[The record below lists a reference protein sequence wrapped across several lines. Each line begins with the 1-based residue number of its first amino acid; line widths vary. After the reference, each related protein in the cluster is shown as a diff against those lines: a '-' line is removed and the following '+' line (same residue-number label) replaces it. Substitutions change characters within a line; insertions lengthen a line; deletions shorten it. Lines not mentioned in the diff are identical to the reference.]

1 MRLYMLPYAGGSS
14 TVYTKW
20 KRYFDPSAIECVP
33 MEING
38 RGSLTGVPFFTDM
51 DAAVHSLIAGY
62 LNDSSEKT
70 ALFGHSMGGVLAF
83 EIARV
88 LTKIGR
94 PPVHLFISGANTPD
108 YQEDTWDVQSMND
121 EQFLN
126 HLAKIGGFQEE
137 FFDNPAYQAY
147 FLPIL
152 RADYALLRSRSPYH
166 PQALPCGITVFTGM
180 DDPYSMEN
188 IEHWEEF
195 SEQELTVYPLKG
207 NHFFLH
213 EQAESMSK
221 IIITQL
227 QAAMRKEG

>member
-1 MRLYMLPYAGGSS
+1 
-14 TVYTKW
+14 
-20 KRYFDPSAIECVP
+20 
-33 MEING
+33 
-38 RGSLTGVPFFTDM
+38 M

-94 PPVHLFISGANTPD
+94 PRCLFISGANTPD

-126 HLAKIGGFQEE
+126 HLAKIGGFQKE

-147 FLPIL
+147 FCRFYGRITLFCVPVPRTIHKHSPVESRCLPGWMI
-152 RADYALLRSRSPYH
+152 RIPWR
-166 PQALPCGITVFTGM
+166 I
-180 DDPYSMEN
+180 
-188 IEHWEEF
+188 
-195 SEQELTVYPLKG
+195 
-207 NHFFLH
+207 
-213 EQAESMSK
+213 
-221 IIITQL
+221 
-227 QAAMRKEG
+227 